1 MVMTCPAKARDHV
14 RRYALGAL
22 LFVAMSFPAHA
33 QQYDARR
40 NGDIVQLEDKKNQTV
55 VSIVTSVGNMAY
67 EMKVK
72 GHNILRFPFASIDD
86 FKAKPTGL
94 HGIPLMAPWANR
106 LDEQAFYANGK
117 RYAFDMQLG
126 NVNGAIPIHGFMS
139 RTDQWQVV
147 EVKHDGKAAWVTS
160 RLDAYKQPM
169 WMKQWPFAHAMELTY
184 RLQDGMLEVLTK
196 ITNMAA
202 EPMPVSIG
210 YHPFYQ
216 LTDSP
221 REEWTISVPARTRW
235 LLQYQK
241 VPTGQTEPTDKFFP
255 GGKGALKDYNLD
267 DVFSDLVRDA
277 QGRATYTV
285 RGRKQQIDI
294 AQGPNYRSLVI
305 YSPNPLNTGLGSQVA
320 PPNPNAP
327 APAPA
332 ARGAGTAPAANPL
345 ATPNFICFEPM
356 AGITNALNL
365 AHKGVYK
372 ELQHVQPGGTW
383 QESFWIK
390 PSGF

>member
-1 MVMTCPAKARDHV
+1 MRSTL
-14 RRYALGAL
+14 ALGL
-22 LFVAMSFPAHA
+22 LFCMATATNAHA

-55 VSIVTSVGNMAY
+55 VSIITSVGHMAY

-72 GHNILRFPFASIDD
+72 GQNILRFTLPSIEDL
-86 FKAKPTGL
+86 KAKPAGM
-94 HGIPLMAPWANR
+94 HGIPFMGPWANR

-126 NVNGAIPIHGFMS
+126 NVNGAIPIHGFMT
-139 RTDQWQVV
+139 RTDQWQVI
-147 EVKHDGKAAWVTS
+147 EVKQDGKAAWVTS
-160 RLDAYKQPM
+160 RLETHRQPL
-169 WMKQWPFAHAMELTY
+169 WMKQWPFAHTIDMTY
-184 RLQDGMLEVLTK
+184 RLQDGVLEVLTK
-196 ITNMAA
+196 VTNLAV

-221 REEWTISVPARTRW
+221 REEWTVTVPARTRW
-235 LLQYQK
+235 LLQHQK
-241 VPTGQTEPTDKFFP
+241 VPTGQTESTDKFFP
-255 GGKGALKDYNLD
+255 GFKGTLKDYNLD

-277 QGRATYTV
+277 QGRATYSV
-285 RGRKQQIDI
+285 KGRKQQIDI
-294 AQGPNYRSLVI
+294 TQGPNYKSLVI
-305 YSPNPLNTGLGSQVA
+305 YSPNPLNTGLGSQIPPPA
-320 PPNPNAP
+320 PGAPATPAPGPAAAP
-327 APAPA
+327 APP
-332 ARGAGTAPAANPL
+332 ANPL

-356 AGITNALNL
+356 AAITNALNL
-365 AHKGVYK
+365 GHKGIYK
-372 ELQHVQPGGTW
+372 ELQYIKPGETW